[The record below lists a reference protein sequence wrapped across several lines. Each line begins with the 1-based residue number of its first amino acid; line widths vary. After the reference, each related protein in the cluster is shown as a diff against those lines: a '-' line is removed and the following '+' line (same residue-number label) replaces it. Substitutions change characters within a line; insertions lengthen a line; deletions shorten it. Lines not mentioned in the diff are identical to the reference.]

1 MRRNKEKKIT
11 QLLAY
16 AICLSLFASGCR
28 KDAEVVMDYGT
39 EKTTVERGSG
49 TTEIGQGTETGNSKS
64 TEAPGARN
72 GHTLSDQLGG
82 TELSC
87 QEEFTLGSK
96 AGKMDAKIRI
106 MDYRSMSPDNPEEF
120 RKAVTEGM
128 TNGFMIHYDTDTL
141 PSYRLHEI
149 TEDKIYEKE
158 VVKNILGDSAVEVHR
173 EIGIEHGD
181 SQSAVSAAQSIY
193 NAYVR
198 GDSDSRKRQQENFPA
213 WAEDEQYT
221 LHTYEGTYNGLA
233 TQLVIAYRK
242 DLKSKAITFGP
253 KNWADV
259 VDAPGYTE
267 NQIAENGE
275 LSLPVKDEEKDK
287 EKTFKF
293 QSLEEYFPGL
303 TNRTEGNLETMRSDA
318 KAFAEDKLL
327 LKLPA
332 SPFSD
337 ERVFGNKPGQIIFFP
352 KGELDKDDPKDVIL
366 DGYDIRLA
374 IGLANQGYYTELGAT
389 EYIRENFGSV
399 SITKKGIVSA
409 DFHIAYDY
417 EERLSDQVAI
427 LPFDKAMDA
436 LQEGVA
442 SELDL
447 SKVPNSEITLREPNL
462 VYYKVPSPDVAG
474 EYTCIPAWVLS
485 VFSGQYY
492 FVGQVLQ
499 NAMDG
504 SIIRIEYNE

>member
-1 MRRNKEKKIT
+1 MSRNKEKKYT
-11 QLLAY
+11 RMLVY
-16 AICLSLFASGCR
+16 AICLSLFASGCG
-28 KDAEVVMDYGT
+28 KGTEAVTDYGT
-39 EKTTVERGSG
+39 EKTTVEHGSG
-49 TTEIGQGTETGNSKS
+49 TTEAGQGTETGNAKS

-82 TELSC
+82 TELTC
-87 QEEFTLGSK
+87 QQEFTLESK

-106 MDYRSMSPDNPEEF
+106 MDYRSMSPDDPEEF
-120 RKAVTEGM
+120 GKAVTEGM
-128 TNGFMIHYDTDTL
+128 ANGFMIHYDTETL
-141 PSYRLHEI
+141 PSYRIHEI

-158 VVKNILGDSAVEVHR
+158 VVKNILGDSAEEVHR
-173 EIGIEHGD
+173 EIGVGQGD

-213 WAEDEQYT
+213 WAEGEQYT

-233 TQLVIAYRK
+233 TQLVIVYRK

-267 NQIAENGE
+267 YQTADNGE
-275 LSLPVKDEEKDK
+275 LCLPVKDEEKDK
-287 EKTFKF
+287 EKTFKP

-303 TNRTEGNLETMRSDA
+303 TNRTEGDLETMRSDA

-337 ERVFGNKPGQIIFFP
+337 ERVFGNKPSQIISFP

-374 IGLANQGYYTELGAT
+374 IGLANQGYYTELGDT

-409 DFHIAYDY
+409 DFHISYEY

-436 LQEGVA
+436 FQEGVA

-447 SKVPNSEITLREPNL
+447 SKVPNSDITFREPNL

-492 FVGQVLQ
+492 FVGKVLQ